1 MLGLSS
7 SNPASKQLSL
17 ERRTNMMPGYTGHV
31 QEGPQ
36 HEVPAGGYRETK
48 SHIPGNS
55 ADTARQLNITARSSV
70 CVSASRCCSAAL
82 LGKRAAHAR
91 QRRFVRSQRGRQY

>member
-7 SNPASKQLSL
+7 NNSASKQLSL

-31 QEGPQ
+31 QEGLQ
-36 HEVPAGGYRETK
+36 HEVPSAGYRETK

-55 ADTARQLNITARSSV
+55 RD
-70 CVSASRCCSAAL
+70 CYSA
-82 LGKRAAHAR
+82 
-91 QRRFVRSQRGRQY
+91 V